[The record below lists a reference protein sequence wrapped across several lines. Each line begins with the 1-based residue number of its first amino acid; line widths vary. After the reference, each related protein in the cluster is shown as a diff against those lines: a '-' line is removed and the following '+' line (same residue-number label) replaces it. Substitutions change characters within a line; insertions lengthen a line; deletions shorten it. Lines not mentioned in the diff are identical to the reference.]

1 MSDINIKATGLR
13 IKALRRERG
22 LSQTELAEKIGKSLR
37 CVQKYE
43 KGETDMSLSVVNE
56 IARALSVSP
65 ACILGEDYGKEE
77 VMAGVKLGERIR
89 AIRKNAGCSQ
99 KEFCSQLGIPQS
111 TLSAYETDRMQPT
124 VATLIHIATEF
135 NVSIDWICGLD
146 NSPANE
152 GNMSALPAAMPAKR
166 IIKLTGKELTA
177 ELPADI
183 SPELLS
189 ILIDKVGK

>member
-1 MSDINIKATGLR
+1 MSDINIKAMGLR

-22 LSQTELAEKIGKSLR
+22 LSQTELAEQLGKSLR

-43 KGETDMSLSVVNE
+43 KGETDMSLSVVSD

-65 ACILGEDYGKEE
+65 ACILGEDCGKEE

-146 NSPANE
+146 DSLFNE
-152 GNMSALPAAMPAKR
+152 SDTPALPVAMPAKR
-166 IIKLTGKELTA
+166 VIKLTGKELTA

-183 SPELLS
+183 SPELLA
-189 ILIDKVGK
+189 ILLDRVGK

>member
-1 MSDINIKATGLR
+1 MSDINIKAAGLR
-13 IKALRRERG
+13 IKALRRESG
-22 LSQTELAEKIGKSLR
+22 LSQTELAKQLDKSLR

-43 KGETDMSLSVVNE
+43 KGETDMSLSVVND
-56 IARALSVSP
+56 IARALRVSP

-99 KEFCSQLGIPQS
+99 KEFCSRLGIPQS

-135 NVSIDWICGLD
+135 NASIDWICGLD
-146 NSPANE
+146 NSPVNE
-152 GNMSALPAAMPAKR
+152 GNMPALPAAMPAKR
-166 IIKLTGKELTA
+166 IIRLTGKELTA